1 MRYVL
6 YETER
11 QRYTKTI
18 RCDDG
23 EALIFPR
30 RGQLV
35 LYTLM
40 LLLPDHGKAVP
51 VLVPGLCGRQAR
63 RPDSR

>member
-1 MRYVL
+1 MN
-6 YETER
+6 
-11 QRYTKTI
+11 TKTI

-23 EALIFPR
+23 EALVFPR
-30 RGQLV
+30 RGQCV